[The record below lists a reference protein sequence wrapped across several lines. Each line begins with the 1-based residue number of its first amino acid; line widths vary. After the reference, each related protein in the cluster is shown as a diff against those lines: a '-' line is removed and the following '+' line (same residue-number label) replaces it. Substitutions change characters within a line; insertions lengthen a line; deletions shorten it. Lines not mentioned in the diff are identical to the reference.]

1 MLSVRRATQDDLPRL
16 APLAADLVRLHHRWD
31 PQRFFTTERLE
42 EGYRWFLS
50 TQLEREDVIVL
61 MAEVDGEI
69 AGYLY
74 GAIEERDWQALRDE
88 CGAIHDILV
97 ANTFRK
103 QGVAKALMA
112 AGIAE
117 LKKLGAPRVVLMTA
131 EANTEGQ
138 KLFASLGFRRTMVEM
153 TLEL

>member
-1 MLSVRRATQDDLPRL
+1 MVSVRRASKDDLPRL

-31 PQRFFTTERLE
+31 PKRFFITDRLE
-42 EGYRWFLS
+42 EGYRWFLG
-50 TQLEREDVIVL
+50 TQLERKDVIVL
-61 MAEVDGEI
+61 IAEHDGEI

-74 GAIEERDWQALRDE
+74 GAIEERDWQSLRDE

-97 ANTFRK
+97 ADKFRK

-131 EANTEGQ
+131 ESNVEGQ
-138 KLFASLGFRRTMVEM
+138 KLFASLGFRRTMIEM